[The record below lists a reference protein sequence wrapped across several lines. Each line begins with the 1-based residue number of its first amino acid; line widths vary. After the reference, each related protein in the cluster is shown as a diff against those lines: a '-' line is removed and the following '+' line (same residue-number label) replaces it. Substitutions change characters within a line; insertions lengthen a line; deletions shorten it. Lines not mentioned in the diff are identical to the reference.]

1 MSKKLPDYS
10 EPCYPQNAF
19 VQPSAPPCYEEA
31 ISSVPPVNPPQ
42 SNNVAIIR
50 TAPVMVGPKPIHTTC
65 PSCEKRI
72 KSRTTKEN
80 NVGKYLCCLCLLLS
94 GIGILCSCIPL
105 CVWSPVKTRH
115 FCPNC
120 NAFLGMYVS

>member
-1 MSKKLPDYS
+1 MSKLVSGFIILIEKLEMYIL
-10 EPCYPQNAF
+10 
-19 VQPSAPPCYEEA
+19 VLVL
-31 ISSVPPVNPPQ
+31 VPPVNPPQ